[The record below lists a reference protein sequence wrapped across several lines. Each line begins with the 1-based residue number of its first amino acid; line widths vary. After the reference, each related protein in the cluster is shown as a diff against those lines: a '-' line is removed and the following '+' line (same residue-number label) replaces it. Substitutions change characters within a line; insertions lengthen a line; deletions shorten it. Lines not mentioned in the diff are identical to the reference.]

1 MDEIRN
7 LLDEEIK
14 EEILDLQ
21 NFQSGTDEKSMA
33 IDDLAKL
40 YKLRIEETKNQKER
54 KLELEESKQRYIK
67 YGLEA
72 AGIILPLMF
81 YAVWMNKGFKF
92 EEKGTFASTTFRSLF
107 NRFRPTK

>member
-1 MDEIRN
+1 MDEIKKM
-7 LLDEEIK
+7 LDEEIK
-14 EEILDLQ
+14 DEILDLKGM
-21 NFQSGTDEKSMA
+21 QSGTDEKSMA

-40 YKLRIEETKNQKER
+40 YKLRIEETKNHKER

-81 YAVWMNKGFKF
+81 NMVWMYKGFKF

-107 NRFRPTK
+107 NRFRLTK